1 MKKQSTGVRRKALSV
16 KREATRVK
24 GEGLRVKGER
34 SGMKREGPNTKR
46 FTSHS
51 TDKPR
56 TEGSRFKDSKFK
68 RARTEDSKPVRKRFS
83 DDSLPVTRHSSR
95 PEKPARAP
103 RRFDDPKTK
112 LQGTRFKDSKFE
124 TRNLKFKKSR
134 TEDIKPTKRRF
145 SDDSSPVTRH
155 SSWPEKP
162 TRSPRRFDKPRTKV
176 QGEKVQGTRFKDS
189 KFETRNSK
197 FKKSRTEDIKPSKR
211 RSLEDSASCFT
222 PHASHSAK
230 PIKKQSDDGI
240 RLNKFIANS
249 GICSR
254 READEYIVAGL
265 VSVNGNIVT
274 ELGVKVQPND
284 DVRFNNER
292 LKGEQKVYIVMNK
305 PKDFV
310 TTMSDLHA
318 EKTVMDLIGE
328 KCPSRV
334 FPVGRLDKATTGVL
348 VFTNDG
354 ELTEQLTHPSYNK
367 KKIYHI
373 FLDKNLKQFDLQQL
387 LDGVELEDGVIQAD
401 SLSYVDGDNAQ
412 VGLEIHSGRNRVVRR
427 MFEALGYK
435 VKKLDRVYFAGLTKK
450 NLKRGQWRF
459 LTDTEVNML
468 RMGAY
473 E

>member
-1 MKKQSTGVRRKALSV
+1 MEKQYSTGAKRKTLSV
-16 KREATRVK
+16 KREGYK
-24 GEGLRVKGER
+24 VKGER
-34 SGMKREGPNTKR
+34 VQGEGGRRKAEGGKR
-46 FTSHS
+46 FNPRS
-51 TDKPR
+51 TDKPTSLR
-56 TEGSRFKDSKFK
+56 GSRSEPKQPRTPRRFNEPRSKDTKFKDSKIQ
-68 RARTEDSKPVRKRFS
+68 E
-83 DDSLPVTRHSSR
+83 
-95 PEKPARAP
+95 
-103 RRFDDPKTK
+103 
-112 LQGTRFKDSKFE
+112 
-124 TRNLKFKKSR
+124 FKKSR
-134 TEDIKPTKRRF
+134 TKDFEDKKPYRKREAESVKREGYKVKGERVQGEDGRRKAESGRPFKPRSSDKPTGKREGYKVKGERAQ
-145 SDDSSPVTRH
+145 DS
-155 SSWPEKP
+155 K
-162 TRSPRRFDKPRTKV
+162 FKV
-176 QGEKVQGTRFKDS
+176 QGSRFKSSRSKDSEFKASRTKSQDS
-189 KFETRNSK
+189 KFNNSR
-197 FKKSRTEDIKPSKR
+197 SRDSKPSRKR
-211 RSLEDSASCFT
+211 ETDSASRLT
-222 PHASHSAK
+222 PHASR
-230 PIKKQSDDGI
+230 DGI

-265 VSVNGNIVT
+265 VTVNGKVVT
-274 ELGVKVQPND
+274 EMGVKVQPND
-284 DVRFNNER
+284 EVRFNNER

-310 TTMSDLHA
+310 TTMSDPYA
-318 EKTVMDLIGE
+318 DKTVMDLIGE

-348 VFTNDG
+348 LFTNDG

-373 FLDKNLKQFDLQQL
+373 FLDKNLKQADLQQL
-387 LDGVELEDGVIQAD
+387 LDGVELEDGLIQAD
-401 SLSYVDGDNAQ
+401 SISYVDEDNAQ

-459 LTDTEVNML
+459 LTDAEVNML